1 MKLSRAIAAGLIIA
15 IIGGAV
21 SVGLMK
27 TKPKAKRRK
36 RPRMTPVVQCESIAP
51 GRQTVTLHLLGT
63 VVPARDVTVQARVS
77 GEIVSVHPDWI
88 EGGRI
93 AKGETLVQIDP
104 ADYRIALAQAEAD
117 LAQAESEL
125 ALEKGRQDVA
135 RKEWELLGDKGAS
148 AAERDLALR
157 KPQLKATEARAGA
170 AQARLERA
178 KLDLER
184 TNVKAPFNALVLTRH
199 ANLGDQAGV
208 QSPLARLADADRF
221 HVQVSL
227 PVDELQWVRSPDG
240 DGRGPAVTVALPEG
254 RERSGRIVSTLS
266 DLEPNS
272 RMARLL
278 VQIDDPLKQDA
289 PLLLNSVVK
298 VRIDGTRLDDCYA
311 IDRDTFR
318 PGSKVW
324 FITRDK
330 KLRIVPVEP
339 LRQGRETV
347 LFRAE
352 IPEGA
357 RLITSALGIAIDGM
371 DLRVEGEDKGEPPR
385 KGAKDT
391 EKKKGAKR

>member
-1 MKLSRAIAAGLIIA
+1 MKITHAIGVGLA
-15 IIGGAV
+15 VAVVGGTV

-51 GRQTVTLHLLGT
+51 GRQTVTLHLLGS

-77 GEIVSVHPDWI
+77 GEIVNVHPHWI

-93 AKGETLVQIDP
+93 AKGETLVRIDP
-104 ADYRIALAQAEAD
+104 SDYRIALAQAEAD
-117 LAQAESEL
+117 RAQAESEL

-135 RKEWELLGDKGAS
+135 HKEWELLGDKGAS

-157 KPQLKATEARAGA
+157 KPQLKATEARTAA

-199 ANLGDQAGV
+199 ANVGDQAGV

-221 HVQVSL
+221 HVQVAL

-240 DGRGPAVTVALPEG
+240 DGPGPAVTVALPG
-254 RERSGRIVSTLS
+254 GQVRGGRIVSTLS
-266 DLEPNS
+266 DLEANS

-278 VQIDDPLKQDA
+278 VEIADPFKQDA
-289 PLLLNSVVK
+289 PVLLNSVVK

-311 IDRDTFR
+311 VRRDTFR

-352 IPEGA
+352 IPEED

-371 DLRVEGEDKGEPPR
+371 DLRVEGEGKKGPAP
-385 KGAKDT
+385 KGAKDA
-391 EKKKGAKR
+391 EKKKGGKR